1 MCMGVPMRVIET
13 DGVTAVCDRHGER
26 QRVSVLLLEKVTAG
40 DEVLVF
46 LGSAVRV
53 LEPDEAR
60 QIDNALEGLAAALN
74 GEEFEHLFADI
85 AVQEPPD
92 AFADPRD
99 AIAAAPERADERI
112 LRRTH

>member
-13 DGVTAVCDRHGER
+13 DGVTAVCERHGER
-26 QRVSVLLLEKVTAG
+26 QRVSVLLLEKVTSG

-46 LGSAVRV
+46 LGNAVRV

-60 QIDNALEGLAAALN
+60 QIENALEGLAAALN

-85 AVQEPPD
+85 GVQEPPRD
-92 AFADPRD
+92 AFADPRG
-99 AIAAAPERADERI
+99 AAAPEHADERI